1 MAIYSLNHKSI
12 GKETQPRPYT
22 AAAHVDYITR
32 PKAMS
37 RLEGERMPVSKSGA
51 MGFMRSAEIGDRAN
65 GRVADKVML
74 ALPRELSPEQRT
86 ELVRGFANEV
96 TKGKAPWLAAFHDK
110 GKDAHNPHCHLVI
123 RDRDPQT
130 GRRVFGMSDRGS
142 TQRLRKA
149 WTQHANR
156 ALERAGRAERIDDRT
171 LEAQG
176 KPGPATI
183 HEGPKPRA
191 MERGGRRPQ
200 SQPRLVRNAPGAHRP
215 NRRVDYPALDHGRSR
230 ADHNADLMA
239 LREREG
245 WDAIDAD
252 NRRRELD
259 ALRSIHHP
267 PEEQPMKQKRR
278 MGPGSSR
285 ANPIVST
292 PEPSGEP
299 PNARWARPL
308 VALKPPPP
316 EKVGPFRKALN
327 RLDAVGKPH
336 LHWDGSKPSLLERVR
351 QYIGN
356 RRRAPSPEIG
366 PEHTPPKPKNLKSLG
381 NYSMMP
387 DGHITTGNPAL
398 PEMVYGP
405 GERPDLEKRFS
416 RKYGKNLLDR
426 NARRRKKL
434 ANRNKPREP
443 GDGEPVRAMGN
454 GGGANMPPAAPA
466 PVQAQRSPI
475 APGTNP
481 ETPKPSPERPE
492 AAPVHERSKSKAPKP
507 DLISDSQVPGG
518 PAPLKVAKPDLGL
531 AASKLPALGKVAK
544 PELGAA
550 PTQPQ
555 PKVAKPDLGL
565 APPKPGKAQKPDLGP
580 TKDKSKAS
588 QRGKGQEPDLER

>member
-12 GKETQPRPYT
+12 GKETQPRPFT

-74 ALPRELSPEQRT
+74 ALPRELSPEQRA
-86 ELVRGFANEV
+86 ELVRGYANEV

-156 ALERAGRAERIDDRT
+156 ALERAGSAERIDDRT

-191 MERGGRRPQ
+191 MARGGRRPQ

-230 ADHNADLMA
+230 ADHNADLKA
-239 LREREG
+239 QREREG
-245 WDAIDAD
+245 WEAIDAD
-252 NRRRELD
+252 ARRREFGVLRDIHRRPEGQSMSD
-259 ALRSIHHP
+259 AP
-267 PEEQPMKQKRR
+267 K
-278 MGPGSSR
+278 G
-285 ANPIVST
+285 VS
-292 PEPSGEP
+292 
-299 PNARWARPL
+299 PL
-308 VALKPPPP
+308 HA
-316 EKVGPFRKALN
+316 
-327 RLDAVGKPH
+327 
-336 LHWDGSKPSLLERVR
+336 
-351 QYIGN
+351 
-356 RRRAPSPEIG
+356 
-366 PEHTPPKPKNLKSLG
+366 
-381 NYSMMP
+381 
-387 DGHITTGNPAL
+387 
-398 PEMVYGP
+398 
-405 GERPDLEKRFS
+405 
-416 RKYGKNLLDR
+416 
-426 NARRRKKL
+426 
-434 ANRNKPREP
+434 
-443 GDGEPVRAMGN
+443 
-454 GGGANMPPAAPA
+454 
-466 PVQAQRSPI
+466 
-475 APGTNP
+475 GTNP
-481 ETPKPSPERPE
+481 EMPKQAAARRPE
-492 AAPVHERSKSKAPKP
+492 AAPVPQRTKPKVPKP
-507 DLISDSQVPGG
+507 DLISDSHVPGG
-518 PAPLKVAKPDLGL
+518 PAPLKVARPDLGL
-531 AASKLPALGKVAK
+531 AASKLPALGKTAK

-550 PTQPQ
+550 PTQQQ

-565 APPKPGKAQKPDLGP
+565 APRRAAAPTKAPKPDLGQ
-580 TKDKSKAS
+580 TKERPRVP
-588 QRGKGQEPDLER
+588 QRGKEQEPDLER